1 MSQVP
6 GLSTALQKTIV
17 MGKESHIELDGE
29 IIQCGMGGIFKVQ
42 CANGHVVTA
51 KLAGKMRRFKIRC
64 VLGDEVT
71 VSVSPYD
78 PNRGMITFRKK

>member
-1 MSQVP
+1 MS
-6 GLSTALQKTIV
+6 SD
-17 MGKESHIELDGE
+17 SHVELNGE

-42 CANGHVVTA
+42 CDNGHIVTA

-78 PNRGMITFRKK
+78 PARGLITFRKK

>member
-1 MSQVP
+1 MATGDHVEFE
-6 GLSTALQKTIV
+6 GV
-17 MGKESHIELDGE
+17 

-42 CANGHVVTA
+42 CDAHVVTA
-51 KLAGKMRRFKIRC
+51 KLGGKMRKHKIRV

-78 PNRGMITFRKK
+78 MNRGMITFRKK